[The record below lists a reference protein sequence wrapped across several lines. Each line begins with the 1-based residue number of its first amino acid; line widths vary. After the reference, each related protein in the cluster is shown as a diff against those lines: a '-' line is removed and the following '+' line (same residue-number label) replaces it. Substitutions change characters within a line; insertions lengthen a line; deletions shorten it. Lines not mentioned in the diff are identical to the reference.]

1 MKRHLSLCL
10 ALACSAA
17 ATNHTAAETAK
28 AISPVG
34 KGGNPLNFDLES
46 GTLKD
51 WAAEGSAF
59 DRQPVKG
66 DTVAARRGDM
76 KSQHQGEYWIGTFE
90 IGGDAPQGTLAS
102 VPFIVTHPFA
112 SFLVAGGS
120 HENTRVELIRADTQ
134 KVIFKTSGY
143 DSENLRPVVVD
154 LREHLNKEIFIRIV
168 DKESG
173 GWGHIN
179 FDDFKL
185 HAQRPKFENEL
196 DAAKL
201 AKQNEMP
208 PPDLVKFAGLTAEEA
223 AKAITMPPG
232 FKAALFAG
240 EPDVK
245 QPIGFAMDDRGR
257 LWVAEG
263 FTYPVRV
270 GHPPKERSQ
279 TPEPT
284 ADQLKD
290 IFNGKDRIIVLE
302 DTDGDGKFN
311 KRTVFLEKLNLVS
324 GIEIGFGGIYIGA
337 APYLMHVPV
346 TDWDDPKPAGN
357 PKILL
362 DGWDYLRDTHE
373 TLNTFAWGPDG
384 WLYGCHGVFC
394 PSLVGKPGAPESE
407 RQWVDAGVWRYHPT
421 KHVFEVFAEGTS
433 NPWGID
439 FDEYGQCWIE
449 ACVIPHLFH
458 MVQGGRYHRQG
469 GEHYA
474 INLEETARNEQHRER
489 GSRKPIFPYVYEDI
503 KTVGDHVHYAGNK
516 GPHAGNARSGAV
528 GGGHAHAG
536 LMIYQGDNWPE
547 EYRGKIFMNNIHGAR
562 INMDIPERAG
572 SGFVGR
578 HGPDFLN
585 FNDKWSQV
593 LNLLP
598 GPDGSVYM
606 IDWYDKNECHHNDPN
621 GHDRS
626 NGRIFKISYGEPQF
640 EKVDLQKKTDDDLI
654 RLAIDRNDWWGRH
667 ARRVLQER
675 AQGDSALRQKIS
687 QSIPAE
693 SPGYDPR
700 KKLRWL
706 WTSHTSGSFQPLYA
720 LARAD
725 EYIRAWAVQLA
736 TEDKQIPPNL
746 RERFAEMAR
755 HDPSPV
761 VRLYLA
767 SAMQR
772 LPVDDRWEVIEA
784 LSQRAEDAN
793 DHNIPLMVWYAAEPL
808 VTTDFNRALALAEGS
823 KLPKLLEFTVRRAA
837 ALNSPEAF
845 AAITKTLDRVSDD
858 SRRLNILSGLSAA
871 LRGQRNVAMPQGWE
885 SVETKLTTSAN
896 AGIRSQVQ
904 ALSLTFGSSGALAAL
919 KTTLADTSAELNAR
933 RTALDSLLQAR
944 PADLPPILQSLLRDS
959 NLRAQALRALASF
972 DDPQTPAAILAVY
985 ASLNT
990 AEKRDALNSLAS
1002 RATYAKSLLTAVEGK
1017 QIASTEITAEMV
1029 RQLRN
1034 LKNPEIDELL
1044 TKVWG
1049 VARDSSADKQK
1060 EIERYRNI
1068 YRAGGSQ
1075 PGDAQRG
1082 RVVYAKICAQCHVL
1096 FDSGGKV
1103 GPDLTGSNRGDLDYI
1118 LQNIIDPNAVIPNE
1132 YRSSTVETKD
1142 DRVLTGLIKEQT
1154 GQTITVVTANE
1165 TVVLPRN
1172 EIQSIQESELSM
1184 MPEGLLAPLT
1194 DQEVRD
1200 LIYYLRQPGQAQL
1213 LATSETVGFFFNGK
1227 DLSYWDGDP
1236 ELWKV
1241 ENGEIVGKTTTGL
1254 KHNAFLMSQLVLSD
1268 FRLVCKV
1275 KLTPNSENSGIQ
1287 FRSEPF
1293 GEHEMKGLQADI
1305 GRGWWGKLYE
1315 ENGRALLWNKP
1326 GDGHVNV
1333 EDWNTYEIVAAGSR
1347 VRTAINGKLCVDLDD
1362 PQIARRGIIGLQIH
1376 SGGPMEIRFKDFQ
1389 LELNPKLELMTASK
1403 D

>member
-1 MKRHLSLCL
+1 MKRFILCCTLAYAASLEL
-10 ALACSAA
+10 NSAEPP
-17 ATNHTAAETAK
+17 N
-28 AISPVG
+28 AISPAG
-34 KGGNPLNFDLES
+34 KSGNPLNFDLES

-51 WAAEGSAF
+51 WTAEGAAF
-59 DRQPVKG
+59 NQQPVKG
-66 DTVAARRGDM
+66 DAVAARRADM
-76 KSQHQGEYWIGTFE
+76 KSQHRGNYWIGTFE
-90 IGGDAPQGTLAS
+90 IGGDQPQGTLTSA
-102 VPFIVTHPFA
+102 PFNVTHHFA
-112 SFLVAGGS
+112 SFLIAGGA
-120 HENTRVELIRADTQ
+120 HENTRVELVRGDTQ

-143 DSENLRPVVVD
+143 DNENLRPVVVD
-154 LREHLNKEIFIRIV
+154 LREHQDEEIFVRIV

-185 HAQRPKFENEL
+185 HAQRPKFDNEL
-196 DAAKL
+196 DPAKL

-208 PPDLVKFAGLTAEEA
+208 PPDLVKFSGLTAEQAVRE
-223 AKAITMPPG
+223 ITMPPG
-232 FKAALFAG
+232 FKATLFAG
-240 EPDVK
+240 EPDVQ
-245 QPIGFAMDDRGR
+245 QPIGFAIDDRGR

-263 FTYPVRV
+263 FTYPIRV
-270 GHPPKERSQ
+270 GHPPEGGSKSS
-279 TPEPT
+279 EPT

-311 KRTVFLEKLNLVS
+311 KRTVFMEELNLVS
-324 GIEIGFGGIYIGA
+324 GIEIGFGGIWIGA
-337 APYLMHVPV
+337 APYLMFVPV
-346 TDWDDPKPAGN
+346 SDWDEPKPAGN
-357 PKILL
+357 PRILL
-362 DGWDYLRDTHE
+362 DGWDYKRDTHE
-373 TLNTFAWGPDG
+373 TLNTFTWGPDG

-407 RQWVDAGVWRYHPT
+407 RQWVDAAVWRYHPT

-433 NPWGID
+433 NPWGVD
-439 FDEYGQCWIE
+439 FDERGQCWIE

-474 INLEETARNEQHRER
+474 VNLEETARNEKHRER
-489 GSRKPIFPYVYEDI
+489 GSRKPIFPYVYEDF
-503 KTVGDHVHYAGNK
+503 KTVADHVHYAGNK

-547 EYRGKIFMNNIHGAR
+547 QYRGKIFMNNIHGAR

-578 HGPDFLN
+578 HGPDVIN

-593 LNLLP
+593 LNMIT

-606 IDWYDKNECHHNDPN
+606 IDWYDKNECHHNDAN

-626 NGRIFKISYGEPQF
+626 NGRIFKISYGEPKF
-640 EKVDLQKKTDDDLI
+640 AKVDLQKKSDDDLI
-654 RLAIDRNDWWGRH
+654 RLAIERSDWSGRH
-667 ARRVLQER
+667 ARRILQER
-675 AQGDSALRQKIS
+675 AQADSSLRQKVA

-693 SPGYDPR
+693 PPGYNPG
-700 KKLRWL
+700 KKMRWL
-706 WTSHTSGSFQPLYA
+706 WTAHTSGGFHPLYA
-720 LARAD
+720 LARASED
-725 EYIRAWAVQLA
+725 VRAWAIQFIC
-736 TEDKQIPPNL
+736 EDKRVPANIL
-746 RERFAEMAR
+746 ERFVEMSR
-755 HDPSPV
+755 QDSSPV

-772 LPVDDRWEVIEA
+772 LPVEDRWEVIEA

-808 VTTDFNRALALAEGS
+808 PTMDINRALVLAEKS
-823 KLPKLLEFTVRRAA
+823 KLPKHLEFTVRRTA
-837 ALNSPEAF
+837 ALNTPDAF
-845 AAITKTLDRVSDD
+845 AAITKTLERVSDD
-858 SRRLNILSGLSAA
+858 ARRLNILNGLSAA
-871 LRGQRNVAMPQGWE
+871 LKGQRNVAMPQGWE
-885 SVETKLTTSAN
+885 SVEAKLGASPN
-896 AGIRSQVQ
+896 AEIRSQVQ
-904 ALSLTFGSSGALAAL
+904 ALSLTFGSTGALASL
-919 KTTLADTSAELNAR
+919 KKTLTDPAADLNAR

-944 PADLPPILQSLLRDS
+944 AEGLPSILQGLLRDS
-959 NLRAQALRALASF
+959 NLRASALRALASF
-972 DDPQTPAAILAVY
+972 DDPHTPASILSVY
-985 ASLNT
+985 SSLST
-990 AEKRDALNSLAS
+990 TEKRDALNSLAS
-1002 RATYAKSLLTAVEGK
+1002 RTAYAKALLTAVGQN

-1034 LKNPEIDELL
+1034 LKNPEIDALL

-1049 VARDSSADKQK
+1049 VARESSADKQQ
-1060 EIERYRNI
+1060 EIAKYRDI

-1075 PGDAQRG
+1075 PGDALRG
-1082 RVVYAKICAQCHVL
+1082 RVVYAKVCAQCHTL

-1103 GPDLTGSNRGDLDYI
+1103 GPDLTGSNRSDLDYI
-1118 LQNIIDPNAVIPNE
+1118 LQNIVDPNAVIPNE

-1154 GQTITVVTANE
+1154 EQTITVVTANE

-1172 EIQSIQESELSM
+1172 EIQFIQESQLSM
-1184 MPEGLLAPLT
+1184 MPEGLLAPLN

-1200 LIYYLRQPGQAQL
+1200 LVYYLRQPGQAQL
-1213 LATSETVGFFFNGK
+1213 LATPETIAFFFNGK
-1227 DLSYWDGDP
+1227 DLSNWDGDT

-1254 KHNAFLMSQLVLSD
+1254 KHNEFLKSQLVLGD

-1275 KLTPNSENSGIQ
+1275 KLTPNLENSGIQ
-1287 FRSEPF
+1287 FRSEPH
-1293 GEHEMKGLQADI
+1293 GEYEMKGLQADM
-1305 GRGWWGKLYE
+1305 GKGWWGKLYE

-1326 GDGHVNV
+1326 GDGHVNL
-1333 EDWNTYEIVAAGSR
+1333 EEWNTYEIVAVGSR

-1362 PQIARRGIIGLQIH
+1362 PQIARRGIIGLQVH
-1376 SGGPMEIRFKDFQ
+1376 SGGPMEVRFKDFQ
-1389 LELNPKLELMTASK
+1389 LELNPKLELTTAATN
-1403 D
+1403 